1 MGDSLHIRSE
11 IGRLKKVMIHRP
23 GREFLNLSPDSM
35 GRLLFD
41 DIPYL
46 AAAQEEHD
54 RFAELLRENDV
65 EVLHLDQLVAES
77 IASNAA
83 AREEL
88 LDGWLAQSGVS
99 SPSVLEAVK
108 DKLERIEDP
117 FALVDKLIEGIR
129 ADELELCAGGAC
141 RSLADVVAADGN
153 ERGGLLI
160 DPIPNLYFTRDPFSI
175 IGQGVSL
182 NGMWSVTR
190 RREPLF
196 GQIVF
201 KHHPVYSGAPV
212 WHEPGHEASG
222 CIEGGDILVLG
233 PSTIGIGISERTDA
247 AGIDALAETLL
258 WGSPASG
265 VDRVLAF
272 SIPRKRSCMHLDT
285 VFTQLDVDAFLVDS
299 VRIYECGG
307 GDPLAAAREQWNDG
321 ANTLAVSPGKVI
333 VYQRNSVT
341 NDLLYKSGFD
351 LIEVPS
357 SELSRGRGGPHCMSM
372 AFEREDL

>member
-11 IGRLKKVMIHRP
+11 IGRLKKVMLHRP

-54 RFAELLRENDV
+54 RFADLLRENDV
-65 EVLHLDQLVAES
+65 EVLYLDQLVAES
-77 IASNAA
+77 IASNAT

-88 LDGWLAQSGVS
+88 LNGWLAQSGVS

-108 DKLERIEDP
+108 DKFVRIEDP
-117 FALVDKLIEGIR
+117 LVLVDKLIEGIR
-129 ADELELCAGGAC
+129 ADELELCASGAC
-141 RSLADVVAADGN
+141 RSLADVVAAGGN
-153 ERGGLLI
+153 EHGGLLI

-182 NGMWSVTR
+182 NSMWSVTR

-201 KHHPVYSGAPV
+201 KHHPVYAGAPV

-258 WGSPASG
+258 WGSSASG

-285 VFTQLDVDAFLVDS
+285 VFTQLDVDAFLVHPGILGTLKVFELTRGAS
-299 VRIYECGG
+299 AGST
-307 GDPLAAAREQWNDG
+307 AA
-321 ANTLAVSPGKVI
+321 
-333 VYQRNSVT
+333 
-341 NDLLYKSGFD
+341 
-351 LIEVPS
+351 
-357 SELSRGRGGPHCMSM
+357 
-372 AFEREDL
+372 

>member
-11 IGRLKKVMIHRP
+11 IGRLKKVMLHRP
-23 GREFLNLSPDSM
+23 DREFLNLSPDSM

-54 RFAELLRENDV
+54 RFAELLRENGV
-65 EVLHLDQLVAES
+65 EVLYLDQLVAES
-77 IASNAA
+77 IASSAA

-88 LDGWLAQSGVS
+88 LDCWLAQSGVS

-117 FALVDKLIEGIR
+117 LVLVDKLIEGIR
-129 ADELELCAGGAC
+129 AEELELCASEAC
-141 RSLADVVAADGN
+141 HSLADIVAAGGN
-153 ERGGLLI
+153 ERGGLLV

-182 NGMWSVTR
+182 NSMWSVTR

-201 KHHPVYSGAPV
+201 KHHPVYAGAPV

-285 VFTQLDVDAFLVDS
+285 VFTQLDVDAFLVHPGILETLKVFELTRGASAGSTAIRRAGVSMQWS
-299 VRIYECGG
+299 VVAEMR
-307 GDPLAAAREQWNDG
+307 R
-321 ANTLAVSPGKVI
+321 
-333 VYQRNSVT
+333 
-341 NDLLYKSGFD
+341 LLQC
-351 LIEVPS
+351 LISLV
-357 SELSRGRGGPHCMSM
+357 LSRRIIS
-372 AFEREDL
+372 

>member
-11 IGRLKKVMIHRP
+11 IGRLKKVMLHQP

-54 RFAELLRENDV
+54 RFADLLRENDV
-65 EVLHLDQLVAES
+65 EVLYLDQLVAES
-77 IASNAA
+77 IASSAA

-88 LDGWLAQSGVS
+88 LDCWLAQSGVS

-117 FALVDKLIEGIR
+117 LVLVDKLIEGVR
-129 ADELELCAGGAC
+129 ADELELCASEAC
-141 RSLADVVAADGN
+141 HSLADIVAAGGN

-182 NGMWSVTR
+182 NSMWSVTR

-201 KHHPVYSGAPV
+201 
-212 WHEPGHEASG
+212 
-222 CIEGGDILVLG
+222 
-233 PSTIGIGISERTDA
+233 
-247 AGIDALAETLL
+247 
-258 WGSPASG
+258 
-265 VDRVLAF
+265 
-272 SIPRKRSCMHLDT
+272 
-285 VFTQLDVDAFLVDS
+285 
-299 VRIYECGG
+299 
-307 GDPLAAAREQWNDG
+307 
-321 ANTLAVSPGKVI
+321 
-333 VYQRNSVT
+333 
-341 NDLLYKSGFD
+341 
-351 LIEVPS
+351 
-357 SELSRGRGGPHCMSM
+357 
-372 AFEREDL
+372 